1 MKFCNYIIVNFFII
15 CMLQNIN
22 LYAFQNTEKKT
33 ESFDLIKL
41 DTASNTSENQVGEK
55 SKSKKFIV
63 QKRKKKQK
71 DSLNI
76 GMYKIFDY
84 EGKSIS
90 VDTSLTIKKEYTNN
104 LLRKD
109 YFELLPLLIW
119 GMHSINWVIIF
130 LKKI

>member
-1 MKFCNYIIVNFFII
+1 
-15 CMLQNIN
+15 MLQNIN

-63 QKRKKKQK
+63 QKEKKAK

-84 EGKSIS
+84 EVK
-90 VDTSLTIKKEYTNN
+90 VF
-104 LLRKD
+104 R
-109 YFELLPLLIW
+109 LIL
-119 GMHSINWVIIF
+119 H
-130 LKKI
+130 

>member
-1 MKFCNYIIVNFFII
+1 
-15 CMLQNIN
+15 MLQNIN

-76 GMYKIFDY
+76 GMYKI
-84 EGKSIS
+84 
-90 VDTSLTIKKEYTNN
+90 SLFIQVC
-104 LLRKD
+104 
-109 YFELLPLLIW
+109 LI
-119 GMHSINWVIIF
+119 IILHYSRF
-130 LKKI
+130 